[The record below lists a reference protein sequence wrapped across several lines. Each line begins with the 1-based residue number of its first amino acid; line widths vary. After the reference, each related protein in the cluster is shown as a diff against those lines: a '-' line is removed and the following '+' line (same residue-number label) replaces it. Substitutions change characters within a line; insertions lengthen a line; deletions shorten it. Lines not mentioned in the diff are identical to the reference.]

1 MANLAGPLQE
11 KDPLSLRLDFCAFD
25 RREVAA
31 GVVVCL
37 CRGLAARTNLHWK
50 GTLWRQIHKRI
61 PVISGIV
68 LRCRLE
74 AGSDDRSQRQG
85 LARHRFH
92 WLRIHQAIASHP
104 NLVIRLGQPPAA
116 GYRPASSVTTIC
128 ENFVGKFSG
137 FRNHPHTRLGPFEL
151 VTAPPISSPFTE
163 TPLVAAGG
171 VTELPA
177 IELYETMA
185 KLRGSLHGRRIRIIS
200 PQPRLPALSLSF
212 VPLSFKLTRYSCN
225 VSGIPAAS
233 ECGFEPLAEEYM
245 ATCSQAGQVPLFG
258 LSVN

>member
-104 NLVIRLGQPPAA
+104 NLVIRLGQLRQQVPP
-116 GYRPASSVTTIC
+116 SVIRHNDLAKLC
-128 ENFVGKFSG
+128 RQVSG
-137 FRNHPHTRLGPFEL
+137 FRNPPHTRLRSLRTGDDAADIVAVHGDATGCRRRSHRIAL
-151 VTAPPISSPFTE
+151 RSSCMKQWRN
-163 TPLVAAGG
+163 
-171 VTELPA
+171 
-177 IELYETMA
+177 YEEA
-185 KLRGSLHGRRIRIIS
+185 
-200 PQPRLPALSLSF
+200 
-212 VPLSFKLTRYSCN
+212 TR
-225 VSGIPAAS
+225 
-233 ECGFEPLAEEYM
+233 
-245 ATCSQAGQVPLFG
+245 
-258 LSVN
+258 